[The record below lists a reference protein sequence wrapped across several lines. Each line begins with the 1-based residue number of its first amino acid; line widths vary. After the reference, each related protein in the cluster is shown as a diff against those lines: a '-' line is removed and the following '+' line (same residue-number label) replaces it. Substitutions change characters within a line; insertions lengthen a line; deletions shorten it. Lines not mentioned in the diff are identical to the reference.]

1 MKLNEEN
8 SRKWRPKKSPVLVSF
23 FALVSLVELHCAK
36 TVSHFK
42 DMTQIFQKALQYPR
56 DLVEPLMNLKKSD
69 LKLLDFYEPNWEN
82 TKSEQSN
89 RPSQTHQKERCC
101 LKDLSHI
108 FQMRYTFSSMELNES
123 L

>member
-1 MKLNEEN
+1 
-8 SRKWRPKKSPVLVSF
+8 
-23 FALVSLVELHCAK
+23 
-36 TVSHFK
+36 
-42 DMTQIFQKALQYPR
+42 MTQIFQKALQYPR

-82 TKSEQSN
+82 TKSAQSN
-89 RPSQTHQKERCC
+89 RPSHNHQKERRR

>member
-1 MKLNEEN
+1 MA
-8 SRKWRPKKSPVLVSF
+8 PKKSPVLVSF
-23 FALVSLVELHCAK
+23 LALVSLVELHCAK

-82 TKSEQSN
+82 TKSAQSN
-89 RPSQTHQKERCC
+89 RPSQTHQKERCR
-101 LKDLSHI
+101 LKDMSNT
-108 FQMRYTFSSMELNES
+108 FQMRYTFCSMKLNERR
-123 L
+123 

>member
-82 TKSEQSN
+82 TKSAQSN
-89 RPSQTHQKERCC
+89 RPSQTPQKEQRR
-101 LKDLSHI
+101 LKDISKT
-108 FQMRYTFSSMELNES
+108 FQMRYTFCSMKLNERR
-123 L
+123 